1 MRRPIKFNPVRS
13 SVDYTWGQAEGHH
26 RRLNRNIVSQNRE
39 DNREPLRNAEVDA
52 AARTRTWDDLV
63 TAAYSNPAR
72 PNSEALYQLSYG
84 GSTR

>member
-1 MRRPIKFNPVRS
+1 MSFP
-13 SVDYTWGQAEGHH
+13 D
-26 RRLNRNIVSQNRE
+26 LN
-39 DNREPLRNAEVDA
+39 LKYHA

-84 GSTR
+84 GSIR